1 MKVIPYNFNEIPSE
15 LKNIPNWILW
25 CAEQRENSKGEK
37 KSTKI
42 PYQANPQYVGVEARS
57 NDPSTWSTF
66 PTAVKFYNSSN
77 ADGIGFVFSRNDNY
91 IGIDIDKCVSYR
103 SEDVDRE
110 NPILSDFAKEIIDT
124 LDSYTE
130 FSVSGTGIHIIVK
143 GSLPQTIC
151 GTGRKSTKHN
161 LEIYQHG
168 RYFTMTGH
176 KENSNYQII
185 DRTDE
190 IAEIIDKY
198 FDDSDLKGRVVN
210 IAEYETDHFENLG
223 NEQLWEKM
231 FRSKKG
237 DEIRALYNGHLMDN
251 DHSSS
256 DMALCNHLAFF
267 TGKSATRMDSMFRET
282 SLYREKWDRIT
293 YGDTGETYG
302 ERTIAKAIASTTTT
316 VLEHKHEQEYAE
328 FSFDLPHGD
337 VAVEEKASEEKKK
350 FRLTELGNAERIAY
364 EYGHV
369 IRYVGDMGWILWDG
383 KRWKVDEKKEI
394 YRIAAKVLR
403 KLYKS
408 DDEAEQKWAK
418 QCEKLNVMRNSLT
431 FLMSLVPASRQEF
444 DKHKYLLN
452 VDNGIID
459 LKTGNMQPHDR
470 ELRLTKFANVTY
482 QKDAICPTWLAFL
495 DQIFQGDAELID
507 YMQRLIGYSLTGEI
521 TEQIMVFL
529 IGGGSNGKS
538 TFINT
543 IKDLMGEYGKQAKSD
558 TFIKKK
564 ETGANNDIA
573 RLVGSRFVSAIES
586 EDGEQLSEAFV
597 KQITGGEPVLAR
609 FLRQEYFEFI
619 PEFKVFFT
627 TNHKPVIKGVDEG
640 IWRRV
645 KLVPFNL
652 QLPKEKR
659 DLKLP
664 EKLSL
669 EMPGILNWAID
680 GCLKWQ
686 QNGLQDPTIVK
697 KATGDYKEDMDI
709 LGPFLFER
717 CYVNPNQSITAKELY
732 EVYSSWCYANGEFAL
747 KNRAFY
753 RALETKG
760 FKRERGNGNK
770 FYIRGVTLQERKV
783 SNYQE
788 KLTISD
794 ENKPEKS
801 KSNFFK
807 TV

>member
-1 MKVIPYNFNEIPSE
+1 MKEHYDFNSIPSE
-15 LKNIPNWILW
+15 LKALPQWILW
-25 CAEQRENSKGEK
+25 RYENRNGKQ
-37 KSTKI
+37 TKI
-42 PYQANPQYVGVEARS
+42 PYQADGNEAMANNRR
-57 NDPSTWSTF
+57 TWSTF
-66 PTAVKFYNSSN
+66 ATVVKFYLEGDY
-77 ADGIGFVFSRNDNY
+77 DGIGFVFSRQDSY
-91 IGIDIDKCVSYR
+91 IGVDIDKCV
-103 SEDVDRE
+103 VDE
-110 NPILSDFAKEIIDT
+110 KVNAFGNEIIDT

-130 FSVSGTGIHIIVK
+130 FSPSGTGIHIIIK
-143 GSLPQTIC
+143 GSLPQSVL
-151 GTGRKSTKHN
+151 GTGRKNTKHG
-161 LEIYQHG
+161 LEIYSYG
-168 RYFTMTGH
+168 RYFTFTGNR
-176 KENSNYQII
+176 ENSNEIY

-190 IAEIIDKY
+190 LAEVFEQY
-198 FDDSDLKGRVVN
+198 FDDSDIQGRVN
-210 IAEYETDHFENLG
+210 LAEFEKDEIKIS
-223 NEQLWEKM
+223 NEQLWERM
-231 FRSKKG
+231 FRSKSG
-237 DEIRALYNGHLMDN
+237 DEIRALYNGNLVND
-251 DHSSS
+251 DHSAS
-256 DMALCNHLAFF
+256 DLALCNHLAFW

-282 SLYREKWDRIT
+282 GLMRGKWDVIHFR
-293 YGDTGETYG
+293 DTNETYG
-302 ERTIAKAIASTTTT
+302 ERTIATAITSTTSTILDDK
-316 VLEHKHEQEYAE
+316 VQYEE
-328 FSFDLPHGD
+328 FSFDFHNAD
-337 VAVEEKASEEKKK
+337 AAEVVEEKPKKK

-369 IRYVGDMGWILWDG
+369 IKYVSDMGWLIWDG
-383 KRWKVDEKKEI
+383 KRWKIDNKKEI
-394 YRIAAKVLR
+394 ERITAKVLR
-403 KLYKS
+403 SLYKS
-408 DDEAEQKWAK
+408 EDEMETKWARM
-418 QCEKLNVMRNSLT
+418 CERRNIRMNSIKD
-431 FLMSLVPASRQEF
+431 LMPLVPGEREEF
-444 DKHKYLLN
+444 DRHKYLLN
-452 VDNGIID
+452 VENGVFN
-459 LKTGNMQPHDR
+459 LKTGKLQPHDR
-470 ELRLTKFANVTY
+470 ELSLTKITNVEFDENA
-482 QKDAICPTWLAFL
+482 KCPEWLNFL
-495 DQIFQGDAELID
+495 EQIFQGDKELIE

-669 EMPGILNWAID
+669 EMSGILNWAIE

-686 QNGLQDPTIVK
+686 QSGLEEPQVVA

-709 LGPFLFER
+709 LGPFLYEC
-717 CYVNPNQSITAKELY
+717 CYAPMIDDVKIEAKELY
-732 EVYSSWCYANGEFAL
+732 DVYQNWCFKTGEFAL

-753 RALETKG
+753 RAMETKG
-760 FKRERGNGNK
+760 FKKKKGAKNK
-770 FYIRGVTLQERKV
+770 TYIHGVTLKEREVTFKQQMLIESDQNDEKGYL
-783 SNYQE
+783 SNPF
-788 KLTISD
+788 KLS
-794 ENKPEKS
+794 
-801 KSNFFK
+801 
-807 TV
+807 

>member
-1 MKVIPYNFNEIPSE
+1 MKTITYNFNDIPAE
-15 LKNIPNWILW
+15 LRNMPNWILW

-37 KSTKI
+37 KTTKI
-42 PYQANPQYVGVEARS
+42 PYQANPQYIGVEARS

-66 PTAVKFYNSSN
+66 PTAVKFYNTSN
-77 ADGIGFVFSRNDNY
+77 ASGIGFVFSRRDNY

-103 SEDVDRE
+103 SDDVNRE

-143 GSLPQTIC
+143 GSLPQSIC

-190 IAEIIDKY
+190 IAEIITKY

-210 IAEYETDHFENLG
+210 IAEYETDHFENLV
-223 NEQLWEKM
+223 NEQLWERM

-237 DEIRALYNGHLMDN
+237 DEIRALYNGHLIND

-302 ERTIAKAIASTTTT
+302 ERTIAKAIASTATT

-328 FSFDLPHGD
+328 FSFDLPHD
-337 VAVEEKASEEKKK
+337 DAAVEEEPDEPKKK
-350 FRLTELGNAERIAY
+350 FRLSELGNAERIAY

-369 IRYVGDMGWILWDG
+369 IRYVSEMGWLIWDG
-383 KRWKVDEKKEI
+383 KRWKTDNKKEI
-394 YRIAAKVLR
+394 ERICNKVLR
-403 KLYKS
+403 SMSKS
-408 DDEAEQKWAK
+408 DDELEQKWARI
-418 QCEKLNVMRNSLT
+418 CERRNIRMNSLKD
-431 FLMSLVPASRQEF
+431 LMPLVPAERTEF
-444 DKHKYLLN
+444 DRHKYLFN
-452 VDNGIID
+452 VENGIID
-459 LKTGNMQPHDR
+459 LKDGKLKQHDR
-470 ELRLTKFANVTY
+470 ELHLSKISNVTF
-482 QKDAICPTWLAFL
+482 DETAECPVWLQFL
-495 DQIFQGDAELID
+495 NQIFKGDVELID
-507 YMQRLIGYSLTGEI
+507 YMQRLVGYSLTGDI
-521 TEQIMVFL
+521 SEQSMYFL
-529 IGGGSNGKS
+529 VGGGSNGKS
-538 TFINT
+538 TFVNT
-543 IKDLMGEYGKQAKSD
+543 IKNLMGDYGLQTKSD

-564 ETGANNDIA
+564 DQGANNDIA
-573 RLVGSRFVSAIES
+573 RLAGARFVSAVES
-586 EDGEQLSEAFV
+586 EEGEKLQESLV
-597 KQITGGEPVLAR
+597 KTITGGEPILAR
-609 FLRQEYFEFI
+609 FLRQEFFEFV

-627 TNHKPVIKGVDEG
+627 TNHKPIIGGVDEG

-645 KLVPFNL
+645 KIIPFTLNL
-652 QLPKEKR
+652 KPHER
-659 DLKLP
+659 DKKLE

-669 EMPGILNWAID
+669 EMSGILNWALE

-686 QNGLQDPTIVK
+686 QSGLKEPKVVLDAIGNY
-697 KATGDYKEDMDI
+697 KAEMDI
-709 LGPFLFER
+709 LAPFLEER
-717 CYVNPNQSITAKELY
+717 CYTDEPKNENIRIEAKELY
-732 EVYSSWCYANGEFAL
+732 KVYGDWCYQSGERQIG
-747 KNRAFY
+747 NRSFY
-753 RALETKG
+753 RMLETKG
-760 FKRERGNGNK
+760 FGKTKGTGNK
-770 FYIRGVTLQERKV
+770 TYLTGITLNERKPV
-783 SNYQE
+783 AKQVIRDSPKGTF
-788 KLTISD
+788 KL
-794 ENKPEKS
+794 
-801 KSNFFK
+801 
-807 TV
+807 V